1 MKKKFDRYEYF
12 GDNEEIAT
20 TITAIIIGCLLSSF
34 AINFFFIPNKLLSG
48 GVGGISIIIE
58 LLTGLPAGIM
68 LFAINLP
75 IFLFGLKELDKKFL
89 VYAFI
94 TTFVLSATMVLLRPM
109 QKLNTFDDILISAIF
124 GGVLNG
130 IGMGVLF
137 RHGACQGG
145 LDIVA
150 AVCKKRYNIN
160 IGSALMAMN
169 AIIISL
175 ASIKF
180 GVLKGLYTV
189 ISMFVAYQVL
199 DKVQTGADATKSV
212 MIISKDYEELSYE
225 LMNKLERGA
234 TIIDSYGAWSKSDLK
249 IIFMLVKPREIVDVK
264 KITNAI
270 DPNAF
275 ITIQDTNEVKG
286 RGFKGSDNF

>member
-20 TITAIIIGCLLSSF
+20 TVTAIVIGCLLSSF

-160 IGSALMAMN
+160 IGNALMAMN

-199 DKVQTGADATKSV
+199 DKVQTGADTTKSV

-249 IIFMLVKPREIVDVK
+249 IILMLVRPREIVDVK